1 MIASNANLW
10 SMTYLV
16 AVGVALHLPAITSR
30 RLFPSGNIS
39 GAPHVLGSGT
49 GKMLVKWSA
58 KLGVAVHLPW
68 SHPPNPNHKCN
79 YEAYIYNKNKI
90 VVLYGHFFC
99 EESTTVL
106 GYQGFTSFADHQTV
120 ISMDICGKTTL
131 LSNGKKPNG
140 QFLNRSK

>member
-1 MIASNANLW
+1 MIYDVFGRGRSRPTPSSHNIAAPFSQRKHLRCSPCARQWARENACQMICQSWELL
-10 SMTYLV
+10 SICLDRI
-16 AVGVALHLPAITSR
+16 HLTPI
-30 RLFPSGNIS
+30 IS
-39 GAPHVLGSGT
+39 ATMKHI
-49 GKMLVKWSA
+49 
-58 KLGVAVHLPW
+58 
-68 SHPPNPNHKCN
+68 
-79 YEAYIYNKNKI
+79 YIYNKNKI

-140 QFLNRSK
+140 QFPK